1 MSNCLVIDYMTKV
14 LHRESGMTHNDAH
27 RRTDKKKKHREICI
41 EISQCLISI
50 IEMFFSNLPMFFRT
64 LQKDKRTKRTYM
76 IVFIHLSIRIMR
88 YIADLYYVKCF
99 CRRVTLRILKSCFAP
114 SRIASSVVKLFGNS
128 LTKLRITFGFFSGRT
143 EGTGMDECNRRLC
156 S

>member
-1 MSNCLVIDYMTKV
+1 MC
-14 LHRESGMTHNDAH
+14 SGAH
-27 RRTDKKKKHREICI
+27 RRTDKRKKHWEDCI
-41 EISQCLISI
+41 ESSQCLHPI
-50 IEMFFSNLPMFFRT
+50 IEKVFSNFPMFSES

-114 SRIASSVVKLFGNS
+114 TWIVLSVMKWLGNS
-128 LTKLRITFGFFSGRT
+128 WTKLPILSGLFSERTVLGKKGDILFAFASAFNNTIVWQYGKIIVRISGK
-143 EGTGMDECNRRLC
+143 
-156 S
+156 